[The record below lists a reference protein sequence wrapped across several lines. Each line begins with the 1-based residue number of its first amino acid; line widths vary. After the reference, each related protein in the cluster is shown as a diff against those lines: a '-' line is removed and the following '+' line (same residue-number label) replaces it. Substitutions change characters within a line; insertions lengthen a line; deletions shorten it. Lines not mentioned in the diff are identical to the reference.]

1 MGDSI
6 DLLILPL
13 ERTAGQEQPSVL
25 GLYVASPPRK
35 SARFRNRDRLALHL
49 FLDGNAPLPPDQIG
63 QILANLA
70 KSYYKTAGTVT
81 TALRAVAE
89 TLNQYLLDRNVRNSS
104 TGRQA
109 VGYLSQI
116 VLRNNRLSIA
126 QSGLSH
132 AYLLTSS
139 KVEHIHDLHLAGNGL
154 GLSRTTHLRFSQ
166 LDLQPNDA
174 IVISIQP
181 PVNWTQE
188 SLANLQGQGPESLRR
203 KLLSRAGAELNAF
216 LLHAQTGSGELRL
229 LRPVQ
234 QPRPIPIPVTPQ
246 PVPNELE
253 ADSGA
258 PPPAADKITPVLEET
273 LISETS
279 AESPKSESVIQPMD
293 STDIEAS
300 PPVKA
305 TVPIS
310 QGQVADQD
318 SIPLSPPPETAPP
331 STDSTSISRTL
342 TNSTLKIYAGLVA
355 FLKGILPDSGIFTL
369 PPSTM
374 AFTAIVVPLTIVA
387 VAAVVYFQRGRE
399 AQYNIHISSAQA
411 AAQLA
416 ETKTDPKDQRL
427 AWETT
432 LLHLNNAEVYQ
443 STAESQEL
451 RMHAQGIVDDL
462 NAIERLDFRPAIV
475 DQLEETAQITRLIA
489 KDDSL
494 YMLNATDGVVER
506 AILTDEGY
514 RIDTTFQC
522 GPGPYGGFIVGAI
535 VDIAPMPPGNDLQ
548 AKIVGIDGNGNLLR
562 CFPGAT
568 PMASLMEPPDINWGT
583 PRGITIDGN
592 DLYVLDPQTNAV
604 WIYRGMD
611 VSQAPRLFFDQQIP
625 PMQDVIDIAVNQND
639 LYLLHEDGHLTTCV
653 YGALATSPTRCK
665 NPEIYTDPR
674 PGRQSGPFIED
685 TFFSQIQFSPP
696 PEPTIYLLDPNSRA
710 IYRFSIRLTL
720 DRQFR
725 SQESLPAEPASAF
738 MVNRSNHTI
747 FLAIGNQVYYAPL
760 P

>member
-25 GLYVASPPRK
+25 GLYIASPPRK

-49 FLDGNAPLPPDQIG
+49 FLDGNAPLPPDQVN

-89 TLNQYLLDRNVRNSS
+89 ALNQYLLDRNIRNSS

-116 VLRNNRLSIA
+116 VLRDSRLSIA

-139 KVEHIHDLHLAGNGL
+139 KVEHIQDLHLAGNGL
-154 GLSRTTHLRFSQ
+154 GISRTTHLRFSQ
-166 LDLQPNDA
+166 LDLLPNDA

-181 PVNWTQE
+181 PVNWTPE
-188 SLANLQGQGPESLRR
+188 SLANLQGQGPEGLRR

-229 LRPVQ
+229 LRPVR
-234 QPRPIPIPVTPQ
+234 QPRPIPIP
-246 PVPNELE
+246 
-253 ADSGA
+253 
-258 PPPAADKITPVLEET
+258 ITPVPEDT
-273 LISETS
+273 PISEPST
-279 AESPKSESVIQPMD
+279 ESPKPEPVIQPAD
-293 STDIEAS
+293 STDTEVSSTIAAAVPLS
-300 PPVKA
+300 RGPV
-305 TVPIS
+305 S
-310 QGQVADQD
+310 DQS
-318 SIPLSPPPETAPP
+318 SIPPSPPPETAYS
-331 STDSTSISRTL
+331 STDSVSIGRTL
-342 TNSTLKIYAGLVA
+342 TNSTLKIYAGLAA

-369 PPSTM
+369 APSTM
-374 AFTAIVVPLTIVA
+374 AFTAIAVPLTIVA
-387 VAAVVYFQRGRE
+387 VAAVVYFQRGRD
-399 AQYNIHISSAQA
+399 AQYNIHFSSAQEA
-411 AAQLA
+411 EQLA
-416 ETKTDPKDQRL
+416 ETKTDPKEQRL

-432 LLHLNNAEVYQ
+432 LLHLNNAEFFQ
-443 STAESQEL
+443 STEESQEL
-451 RMHAQGIVDDL
+451 RMQAQGILDDI
-462 NAIERLDFRPAIV
+462 NVIERLDFRPAIV

-489 KDDSL
+489 RDDSL

-506 AILTDEGY
+506 SILTNEGY

-535 VDIAPMPPGNDLQ
+535 IDIVPMPLGNDLQ
-548 AKIVGIDGNGNLLR
+548 ATIMGIDGNGNLLR
-562 CFPGAT
+562 CIPGAT
-568 PMASLMEPPDINWGT
+568 PLASLMEPPDINWGT

-604 WIYRGMD
+604 WIYRGLD

-625 PMQDVIDIAVNQND
+625 PMQDVIDIEVNQND
-639 LYLLHEDGHLTTCV
+639 LYLLHEGGHLTTCV
-653 YGALATSPTRCK
+653 YSALATSPTRCK

-696 PEPTIYLLDPNSRA
+696 PEPTIYLLDPNSQA
-710 IYRFSIRLTL
+710 IYRFSLRLTL

-725 SQESLPAEPASAF
+725 SHENLPEGPATAF
-738 MVNRSNHTI
+738 TVNRSNHTV

>member
-49 FLDGNAPLPPDQIG
+49 FLDGNAPLPPDQID

-70 KSYYKTAGTVT
+70 KTYYKTAGTVT
-81 TALRAVAE
+81 TALRTVAE
-89 TLNQYLLDRNVRNSS
+89 TLNHYLLDRNARNSG

-116 VLRNNRLSIA
+116 VLRDNRLSIA

-132 AYLLTSS
+132 AFLLSSS

-181 PVNWTQE
+181 PVNWTQGT
-188 SLANLQGQGPESLRR
+188 LAGLQSQGPESLRR
-203 KLLSRAGAELNAF
+203 KFLSKAGADLNAF
-216 LLHAQTGSGELRL
+216 LLYTQTGSGELRL

-234 QPRPIPIPVTPQ
+234 QPRPAPIPVSPK
-246 PVPNELE
+246 PVP
-253 ADSGA
+253 SGLDA
-258 PPPAADKITPVLEET
+258 GSEVLVPSAEEITPVPEGT
-273 LISETS
+273 PIADTS
-279 AESPKSESVIQPMD
+279 VDSPKLERVIQSMD
-293 STDIEAS
+293 SPVPEAA
-300 PPVKA
+300 PPVEA
-305 TVPIS
+305 GLRIS
-310 QGQVADQD
+310 QDPLTGQD
-318 SIPLSPPPETAPP
+318 SLPPLPP
-331 STDSTSISRTL
+331 SKAASSPKDSASISRTL
-342 TNSTLKIYAGLVA
+342 TNSLLKLYTSLVA

-374 AFTAIVVPLTIVA
+374 AFTAIAIPLTIVA

-399 AQYNIHISSAQA
+399 AQYNIHISSAQE
-411 AAQLA
+411 AAQIA
-416 ETKTDPKDQRL
+416 ETKTDPKEQRL

-432 LLHLNNAEVYQ
+432 LLHLNNAEFYQ
-443 STAESQEL
+443 STEESQEL
-451 RMHAQGIVDDL
+451 RIHAQGIVDNL
-462 NAIERLDFRPAIV
+462 NAIDRLDFRPAIV
-475 DQLEETAQITRLIA
+475 EQLEETAQITHLIA
-489 KDDSL
+489 RDDSL
-494 YMLNATDGVVER
+494 YMLNSTDGVVER
-506 AILTDEGY
+506 AILTNEGY

-535 VDIAPMPPGNDLQ
+535 IDIASMPPGNDLQ
-548 AKIVGIDGNGNLLR
+548 AAIMGIDGNGNLLY
-562 CFPGAT
+562 CIPGAT
-568 PMASLMEPPDINWGT
+568 PLASLMEPPDIHWGS
-583 PRGITIDGN
+583 PRGITIDGS

-611 VSQAPRLFFDQQIP
+611 VSQGPRLFFDQQIP
-625 PMQDVIDIAVNQND
+625 PLQDVIDLELNQND

-653 YGALATSPTRCK
+653 YSALATSPTRCK

-696 PEPTIYLLDPNSRA
+696 PEPTIYLLDPNSQA

-720 DRQFR
+720 DHQFR
-725 SQESLPAEPASAF
+725 SQESLPAKPASAF
-738 MVNRSNHTI
+738 FVNRGNHTV
-747 FLAIGNQVYYAPL
+747 FLALGDQVYYAPL